1 MKYLSKE
8 EFVTKALEFIGEN
21 QSSFIGIDENG
32 EFNSYQEDYYWFS
45 IILVNE
51 SLVLTYSDLTVRI
64 TSVNKIWSLSNKWY
78 LLFFLLNVFPN
89 LYKTY

>member
-1 MKYLSKE
+1 MVNLIHIRRLLLVLY
-8 EFVTKALEFIGEN
+8 N
-21 QSSFIGIDENG
+21 
-32 EFNSYQEDYYWFS
+32 
-45 IILVNE
+45 LVNE

>member
-32 EFNSYQEDYYWFS
+32 EINSYQEDYYWFS
-45 IILVNE
+45 II
-51 SLVLTYSDLTVRI
+51 
-64 TSVNKIWSLSNKWY
+64 W
-78 LLFFLLNVFPN
+78 
-89 LYKTY
+89 